1 MRMLGGHL
9 AIISDLFP
17 TRKTR
22 KFRVRI
28 SQNNCGVW
36 TSKESIRKG
45 SVVPLIQK
53 GKCPFPS
60 EAKHGNSPPRV
71 RLFVVGLENSLE
83 EIDLFPSHFQDLTL
97 PY

>member
-9 AIISDLFP
+9 AVISDLFP

-36 TSKESIRKG
+36 TSKGSIRKG

-53 GKCPFPS
+53 
-60 EAKHGNSPPRV
+60 AKVHF
-71 RLFVVGLENSLE
+71 RLRQNTLIL
-83 EIDLFPSHFQDLTL
+83 LFLRKDDACAVQYTEFCGSIC
-97 PY
+97 